1 MNNRFYLKF
10 LNVKT
15 LGFILFACGLGL
27 VVWFTYLMIVMP
39 FLKDIEQFVD
49 FTIYKELAILYLI
62 LSSYLLLSGYGIAF
76 KKKIGWILIQSLL
89 SIFLIFTIYICS
101 LVRIINVV
109 ENIFIIIILIILL
122 FSIISLRKKKI
133 MEYFNITQMNP
144 LVRVI
149 SIFLFIAL
157 FFGVYFILF

>member
-62 LSSYLLLSGYGIAF
+62 LSNTFSLTDELTNLHNFFFRARFGIE
-76 KKKIGWILIQSLL
+76 KQ
-89 SIFLIFTIYICS
+89 
-101 LVRIINVV
+101 
-109 ENIFIIIILIILL
+109 
-122 FSIISLRKKKI
+122 LR
-133 MEYFNITQMNP
+133 T
-144 LVRVI
+144 
-149 SIFLFIAL
+149 
-157 FFGVYFILF
+157 